1 MAARFRI
8 IALTQN
14 VNGPRIDWKLVFWYD
29 VPASRQK
36 FFANTTATSAWIDAQ
51 PGDITALQ
59 NGSVKEEVVSYS
71 PDGGQTQGQIAAG
84 ALALWTARNA
94 AFQATNPWANYGSTN
109 DPVNGW
115 VIATVA

>member
-36 FFANTTATSAWIDAQ
+36 FFANATAKSAWIDAQ
-51 PGDITALQ
+51 AGDNTALQ
-59 NGSVKEEVVSYS
+59 NGSVFEEIVSYS
-71 PDGGQTQGQIAAG
+71 PDGAQTQGQIAAG
-84 ALALWTARNA
+84 ALALWNQKNT
-94 AFQATNPWANYGSTN
+94 AFQANNPWVNYGTTN